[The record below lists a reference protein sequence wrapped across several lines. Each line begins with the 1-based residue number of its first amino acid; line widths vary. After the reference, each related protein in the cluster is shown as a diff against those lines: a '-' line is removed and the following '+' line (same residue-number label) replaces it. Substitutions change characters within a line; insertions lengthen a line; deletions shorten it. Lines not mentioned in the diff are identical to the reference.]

1 MIHCSKCNKV
11 LGEYLLS
18 AYGDTVCEACWD
30 KYIMT
35 DEGKLEF
42 LLGICLGDYPAADF
56 DDEFLLEVVAS
67 WNANKERVR
76 DNISEG
82 LFHRCDIRAEVLAKL

>member
-82 LFHRCDIRAEVLAKL
+82 LFHRCDIRAEVLSKL

>member
-1 MIHCSKCNKV
+1 MVRCNKCNKA
-11 LGEYLLS
+11 LGEYLLT
-18 AYGDTVCEACWD
+18 AYGDAICEDCWD

-35 DEGKLEF
+35 DEGKIEF

-67 WNANKERVR
+67 WNANKERIR
-76 DNISEG
+76 DNIPEG

>member
-1 MIHCSKCNKV
+1 MSRCSKCIHPQ
-11 LGEYLLS
+11 GELLVS
-18 AYGDTVCEACWD
+18 AYGDTMCEACWD

-35 DEGKLEF
+35 DEGKIEF
-42 LLGICLGDYPAADF
+42 LLGICLGDYPATDF

-67 WNANKERVR
+67 WNANKERIR
-76 DNISEG
+76 DNIPEG

>member
-1 MIHCSKCNKV
+1 MCRCSKCNHPQ
-11 LGEYLLS
+11 GELLES
-18 AYGDTVCEACWD
+18 VYGDTMCEACWD

-35 DEGKLEF
+35 DEGKIEF
-42 LLGICLGDYPAADF
+42 LLGICLGDYPATDF

-76 DNISEG
+76 DNIPEG
-82 LFHRCDIRAEVLAKL
+82 PFHRCDLRAEVLAKL